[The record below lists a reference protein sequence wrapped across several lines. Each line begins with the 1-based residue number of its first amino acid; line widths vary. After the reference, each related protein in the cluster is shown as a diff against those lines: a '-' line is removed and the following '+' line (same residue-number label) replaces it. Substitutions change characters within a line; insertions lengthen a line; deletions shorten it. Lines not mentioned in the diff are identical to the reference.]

1 MGCCD
6 GMVSFDVLTISVSRR
21 GMALYAGKNVAKL
34 KGKGGKWKYMTE
46 QEMLDVAE
54 QFSPYR

>member
-1 MGCCD
+1 
-6 GMVSFDVLTISVSRR
+6 MVSFDVLTISVSRR